1 MNNMLT
7 SEEVKNF
14 LAVDQTAFDKFLKE
28 GKIHAYKIGGV
39 YLRFRKEDV
48 LNLRAQLA
56 PQKSPHGKVS
66 LGARIGD
73 FWRFN
78 NFYIISL
85 LIAIAVIWVVARMY

>member
-7 SEEVKNF
+7 GEEVKNF
-14 LAVDQTAFDKFLKE
+14 LAVDQTAFDKFLKD
-28 GKIHAYKIGGV
+28 GKLHAYKIGGT

-48 LNLRAQLA
+48 LNLRAQIA
-56 PQKSPHGKVS
+56 PKKFHAKVS

-85 LIAIAVIWVVARMY
+85 LVALAVIWVVVKIY